1 MLEIKLKIEGK
12 TRTFKQ
18 KEVSARSMRNML
30 KFYDKMEKS
39 ESGENKLTELESL
52 TVNGTEATKLNRDT
66 YKFASTDIGESSK
79 VIATSVYPNAEV
91 QVNTLGADVHV
102 TQKVVSTLENETI
115 VKI

>member
-52 TVNGTEATKLNRDT
+52 DEMIILVSELFYNPEVTFDAILDGLSVDELFPTLQSVLEEVGKM
-66 YKFASTDIGESSK
+66 GEGK
-79 VIATSVYPNAEV
+79 QIHPAA
-91 QVNTLGADVHV
+91 
-102 TQKVVSTLENETI
+102 K
-115 VKI
+115 